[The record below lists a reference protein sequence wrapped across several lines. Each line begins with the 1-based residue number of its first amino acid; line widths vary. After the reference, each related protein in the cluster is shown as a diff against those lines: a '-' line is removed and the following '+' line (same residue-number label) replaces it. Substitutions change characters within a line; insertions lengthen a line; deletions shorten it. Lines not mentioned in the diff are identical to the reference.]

1 MDIYCAWCDTHLGA
15 TSVEAS
21 PPGRNS
27 HGICADCS
35 SSLLDETGTPLEEF
49 LRGLGVPVLLVSD
62 NVEVLHAN
70 QAALGVLGK
79 SADAVTGRLGG
90 EVFECA
96 NADLPG
102 GCGRTIHCSACVLR
116 HTVETTYQEGTP
128 QVRVPASL
136 QARAGD
142 GPGSIDLLI
151 TTARVGGH
159 VLLKVEPAP

>member
-1 MDIYCAWCDTHLGA
+1 M
-15 TSVEAS
+15 
-21 PPGRNS
+21 
-27 HGICADCS
+27 
-35 SSLLDETGTPLEEF
+35 
-49 LRGLGVPVLLVSD
+49 SD
-62 NVEVLHAN
+62 NVDVLDAN

-79 SADAVTGRLGG
+79 AAEAVTGRLVG

-102 GCGRTIHCSACVLR
+102 GCGRTIHCSVCVLR
-116 HTVETTYQEGTP
+116 HAVETTFQEGTP

-136 QARAGD
+136 KARAGD

-159 VLLKVEPAP
+159 VLVKFEPAP